1 MSLFQNYFRLSPKL
15 WHVWLWAIL
24 LIALCVKT
32 LLKPASHSVFPV
44 FFHGGL
50 HWWKD
55 VCLYQHFEG
64 LDYFRYS
71 PLAAIFFSLFSFF
84 GLTTGSLLWNLT
96 SNALYLLGCHA
107 FWKKI
112 QGESGTDEK
121 QKFFMI
127 CLFVALSGIWNS
139 QCNIT
144 LAGLL
149 LLALA
154 DLLDGKD
161 MRGTLWL
168 ALALFLKI
176 TIAPVVLLVLFLRPI
191 PLASRLAF
199 WLGLGFL
206 IPFLTRPPAV
216 VMSQYQEWVNHLVSS
231 QSTRW
236 PGFRDGWYLWLVARQ
251 QLDFSLND
259 PEFWRIPAAGWYQQL
274 QAFGGL
280 VCAVI
285 CFWWKLRGMQPWEW
299 LPRTMALGICWMMV
313 LGPATEFPTYGLLA
327 PFVGWALVIRKQ
339 PGSWKQLLHVASFLI
354 VFMGWKELQAPFVR
368 FLPIIQG
375 SLPIGSTLFAIWL
388 VQDSLQ
394 ILKRSF
400 SNDELVKTV

>member
-1 MSLFQNYFRLSPKL
+1 MAPSSIHHRPSSFPF
-15 WHVWLWAIL
+15 HIWLWGIL
-24 LIALCVKT
+24 LTALSIKS
-32 LLKPASHSVFPV
+32 LLKPGSHSVFPV

-50 HWWKD
+50 HWWND
-55 VCLYQHFEG
+55 VSLYQHFEG

-71 PLAAIFFSLFSFF
+71 PLAAIFYSCFSIF
-84 GLTTGSLLWNLT
+84 GLTAGSILWNLT
-96 SNALYLLGCHA
+96 SNGIYLWGCWT

-121 QKFFMI
+121 QKFFLI

-176 TIAPVVLLVLFLRPI
+176 TIAPVVLLVLFPRPI

-354 VFMGWKELQAPFVR
+354 IFMGWKELQAPFVR
-368 FLPIIQG
+368 FLPVIQG

-388 VQDSLQ
+388 VQDSFQ